1 MAKVVVVMADMA
13 VGKEFTQYANEIKLM
28 GKLDRIVWDE
38 IHKWQ
43 TDTFRPKLMEGGDWS
58 LGVQEIFL
66 TATWPPYLQKKFMR
80 RWKIHNET
88 TIRIPN
94 RKPRVHYTVKVFKN
108 DEFE

>member
-1 MAKVVVVMADMA
+1 VMADTA

-43 TDTFRPKLMEGGDWS
+43 TDTFRPKLMESSDWS
-58 LGVQEIFL
+58 LGVQEVFL
-66 TATWPPYLQKKFMR
+66 TATWPPYLQKKFMQ

-88 TIRIPN
+88 TIRILN
-94 RKPRVHYTVKVFKN
+94 RKPKVRYTIKVFKD